1 MERVLAQDRP
11 ATVERAAAVCSL
23 ARCVTRGR
31 IFKMFW
37 LSTPDLPATLRML
50 VARPLTPP
58 ARLSLSILFRVISSC
73 CALCFVSGG
82 SGCLFALSVRA
93 LLPPPFSPMFWS
105 LIAIF
110 SRNLEGIFIA
120 CLRLVVLLLPF
131 CSVVTIFRSSRC
143 IFALPSHLRGTC
155 CSPVW
160 VPGGEVGS
168 DAQVRYSVISLC
180 CATIVVPAR
189 PPYPPSAYLVPCF
202 PRIHLHVRPPLYH
215 YCSPH
220 PPSPCHSFIN
230 HAHDYNNPISI
241 YPYSP
246 YNPCV
251 AHRV

>member
-1 MERVLAQDRP
+1 MPAQDRP

-58 ARLSLSILFRVISSC
+58 ARLSLSVLFRVISSC

-82 SGCLFALSVRA
+82 SGCLFALSERA
-93 LLPPPFSPMFWS
+93 LLPPFSPMFWS
-105 LIAIF
+105 LIAII

-120 CLRLVVLLLPF
+120 CLRMVVLLLPF
-131 CSVVTIFRSSRC
+131 CSVVTIFRPSRC
-143 IFALPSHLRGTC
+143 IFALPPHLRGTC

-168 DAQVRYSVISLC
+168 DAQVRYSVISLR
-180 CATIVVPAR
+180 CAILCYDRRFCPSPLPVFRIPRSLLPAH
-189 PPYPPSAYLVPCF
+189 P
-202 PRIHLHVRPPLYH
+202 HLHVRPHCTTTHRTPKPLPFVYQ
-215 YCSPH
+215 PR
-220 PPSPCHSFIN
+220 P
-230 HAHDYNNPISI
+230 
-241 YPYSP
+241 
-246 YNPCV
+246 
-251 AHRV
+251 